1 MLQDNRVFLLLVAVA
16 VSHPLHGE
24 RVDVVGVLEEQ
35 VGEDDDAVL
44 HAAVFVDPLEEAL
57 DRSSRLCG

>member
-1 MLQDNRVFLLLVAVA
+1 MWDILVVAVGCY
-16 VSHPLHGE
+16 PLHGE

-44 HAAVFVDPLEEAL
+44 HPAIFVDPWERL
-57 DRSSRLCG
+57 DLRSRLRG